1 MGNIEGKNYLFGL
14 PRSGTNFA
22 HTLIRSKLN
31 IIFNNPQINGDD
43 LWKHSFN
50 GLNKINEHDKII
62 FIYKNVY
69 TWIESILIRYPS
81 MGVFI
86 QNTLKNQNLQL
97 SKELIMEE
105 SDFLFCDYRVSLE
118 SMVNIYKH
126 YINQF
131 KEYEKNHNNI
141 LIIKYEDLLIPE
153 KQTHVLKQ
161 LYSFFESDNT
171 NYDFFEID
179 TVPVS
184 KNINKDTLEYY
195 KNEKPIFLPENMVNK
210 INEIIKI

>member
-1 MGNIEGKNYLFGL
+1 MERIEGKNYIFGL
-14 PRSGTNFA
+14 PRSGTNFIN
-22 HTLIRSKLN
+22 TLINSKLKVV
-31 IIFNNPQINGDD
+31 FSNPNINGDD

-50 GLNKINEHDKII
+50 GLNNINEHDKII

-97 SKELIMEE
+97 SEELIMEE
-105 SDFLFCDYRVSLE
+105 SEFLFCDYLVSLE
-118 SMVNIYKH
+118 TMVNIYKH
-126 YINQF
+126 YVNQF

-161 LYSFFESDNT
+161 LFSFFESENT
-171 NYDFFEID
+171 NYDFFERER
-179 TVPVS
+179 VPVS
-184 KNINKDTLEYY
+184 KKINKDTLEYY

>member
-1 MGNIEGKNYLFGL
+1 MEDIETKNYLFGL
-14 PRSGTNFA
+14 PRSGTNFIT
-22 HTLIRSKLN
+22 TLIFSKLK
-31 IIFNNPQINGDD
+31 ITFKNPNINGHD

-50 GLNKINEHDKII
+50 GLNNINEYDKII

-69 TWIESILIRYPS
+69 TWIESILVRYPS

-86 QNTLKNQNLQL
+86 QNTLKEQNLQL
-97 SKELIMEE
+97 SEELIMEE

-118 SMVNIYKH
+118 SMVNIYK
-126 YINQF
+126 YCINQF

-153 KQTHVLKQ
+153 KQIHILKQ
-161 LYSFFESDNT
+161 LSIFFESDIT
-171 NYDFFEID
+171 NYDFFKQD
-179 TVPVS
+179 RVPVS
-184 KNINKDTLEYY
+184 KKINKDTLEYY
-195 KNEKPIFLPENMVNK
+195 INEKPIFLPENMVNK